1 MGPCRPP
8 AEEKCRRERIHHPT
22 GDFWGIYGKYGD
34 LLETYGNYMVIY
46 GCTTRP
52 GKLTVCELEAMAL
65 FEIVDLSSYKMG
77 GFSSS
82 LCESLPGWVS

>member
-1 MGPCRPP
+1 
-8 AEEKCRRERIHHPT
+8 
-22 GDFWGIYGKYGD
+22 
-34 LLETYGNYMVIY
+34 MVIY